1 MDQFFFKIR
10 LWIKAFLP
18 AVAWAGVIFTFSSQ
32 PTLPGFESGI
42 FDFILK
48 KFAHMFVYAVL
59 YWLTARGVEM
69 VIPTKAKK
77 DWWIFLPLLIVL
89 VYAISD
95 EFHQSLVPNRYPT
108 WRDIGYDILGASLM
122 FFRKYKYI

>member
-1 MDQFFFKIR
+1 MEQFFLKIK
-10 LWIKAFLP
+10 LWVKAFLP
-18 AVAWAGVIFTFSSQ
+18 AIVWAIVIFTLSSQ
-32 PTLPGFESGI
+32 PTLPGFESGV

-48 KFAHMFVYAVL
+48 KSAHMFVYAVL
-59 YWLTARGVEM
+59 YLLIARGVEM
-69 VIPTKAKK
+69 VEPAKAKK
-77 DWWIFLPLLIVL
+77 SWLIFLPLLIVL
-89 VYAISD
+89 FYAISD